1 MIYPRGLTYI
11 WNSTFEEKLKSPPD
25 SLSAGLLLQ
34 MPVTIIETQ
43 PNFN

>member
-1 MIYPRGLTYI
+1 MICPRGLTYI
-11 WNSTFEEKLKSPPD
+11 WNSTFEEEPKSPPD
-25 SLSAGLLLQ
+25 SLSAGLLLR